1 MAQVVEGLPSKHKA
15 LSSNPSTAKQQ
26 KILSIDVHMEEFCYF
41 CKTELYFT
49 VQDKTVFKEILV

>member
-1 MAQVVEGLPSKHKA
+1 
-15 LSSNPSTAKQQ
+15 
-26 KILSIDVHMEEFCYF
+26 VHMEELCYF